1 MNNTETKYKIDLEAV
16 LQEAKKLPDDFSFE
30 EAKKIIEL
38 LGGKRLFD
46 VFSKETIYA
55 ILENLKKYQV
65 FYISGGES
73 LSITILEDLLNN
85 QIPENLEKFL
95 CIKPEYIENLPEE
108 QKIKIAKSFAGS
120 IKDETELLV
129 NLWKCGVQTIACG
142 GESKFVYLY
151 IKIKKS
157 DIENFARVCEFARK
171 NNYPLSFTFQDD
183 TSIALNISGNQ
194 LDFDFYSKF
203 NQEIQHANDYATSA
217 FYSSILK
224 NFCLILPNFYEY
236 YYGNHDRGY
245 AFTEEELIAGLTENN
260 QRLMSRIVTQ
270 NKEND
275 DLQYLLD
282 VEVDLNEE
290 VIQQLEEEQEKNKR
304 LQRQNRELRQQLST
318 IREFVIYKL
327 GRVPVLGRI
336 ILGALGRELVGN
348 QNLLSA
354 EKEEERENS

>member
-151 IKIKKS
+151 IKI
-157 DIENFARVCEFARK
+157 
-171 NNYPLSFTFQDD
+171 
-183 TSIALNISGNQ
+183 
-194 LDFDFYSKF
+194 
-203 NQEIQHANDYATSA
+203 
-217 FYSSILK
+217 
-224 NFCLILPNFYEY
+224 
-236 YYGNHDRGY
+236 
-245 AFTEEELIAGLTENN
+245 
-260 QRLMSRIVTQ
+260 
-270 NKEND
+270 
-275 DLQYLLD
+275 
-282 VEVDLNEE
+282 
-290 VIQQLEEEQEKNKR
+290 
-304 LQRQNRELRQQLST
+304 
-318 IREFVIYKL
+318 
-327 GRVPVLGRI
+327 
-336 ILGALGRELVGN
+336 
-348 QNLLSA
+348 
-354 EKEEERENS
+354 